1 MQKLALHIFSPWYDL
16 KLYSF
21 IPLFIDEETRIQ
33 GAWMDISFKNA
44 FNYILS
50 IAQYFYFLT
59 CMKLNELKSYRMIY
73 NSDNEKSQEI
83 DNTEKHVEAKGII
96 KYDIWYLN
104 MVSYFFLLIL
114 FFSAY
119 TPLIESYWTF
129 KEQT

>member
-1 MQKLALHIFSPWYDL
+1 MQKLAFHIFSSWYDL

-44 FNYILS
+44 FNYILA

-73 NSDNEKSQEI
+73 NSDNEESQEI
-83 DNTEKHVEAKGII
+83 DNIQKHVEAKGII
-96 KYDIWYLN
+96 KYDI
-104 MVSYFFLLIL
+104 
-114 FFSAY
+114 
-119 TPLIESYWTF
+119 
-129 KEQT
+129 